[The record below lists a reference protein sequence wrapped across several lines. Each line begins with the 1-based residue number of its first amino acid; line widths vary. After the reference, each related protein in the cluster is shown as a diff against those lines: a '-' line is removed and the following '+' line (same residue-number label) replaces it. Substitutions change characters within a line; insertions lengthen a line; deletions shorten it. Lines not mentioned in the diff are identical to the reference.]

1 MIQNILFD
9 LDGTLTDPKSG
20 IVRCIQYALAE
31 LGEEPPGEEELLWCI
46 GPPLRDSF
54 ETLLGARAGEAERA
68 LELYRVR
75 FADQGMFE
83 NDVYDGVP
91 AVLESLTEKSLFIA
105 TSKPHVYAKPILD
118 HFGLTHY
125 FRGIYGSELDGTRS
139 NKRHLLGHLLA
150 EQKLNAAETVM
161 IGDRRHAAEGARANG
176 LTTIWVE
183 WGYGGKVECDEVK
196 PDFICATVDG
206 LANVLNRL

>member
-1 MIQNILFD
+1 
-9 LDGTLTDPKSG
+9 
-20 IVRCIQYALAE
+20 
-31 LGEEPPGEEELLWCI
+31 
-46 GPPLRDSF
+46 
-54 ETLLGARAGEAERA
+54 
-68 LELYRVR
+68 
-75 FADQGMFE
+75 MFE

-161 IGDRRHAAEGARANG
+161 IGDRRHDVDGARANG
-176 LTTIWVE
+176 LATIWAA
-183 WGYGGKVECDEVK
+183 WGYGDDAERDQVK
-196 PDFICATVDG
+196 PDHICHAIDE
-206 LANVLNRL
+206 LAELLGRL